1 MRITGR
7 ILRSHVDMVH
17 GKPLTVIFSF
27 ALPLLVG
34 NLFNQLYNVVD
45 TAIVGRAL
53 GADALAAVG
62 STGNINAC
70 LFLLLGGLATGVSVI
85 VSQYWGAKKY
95 DELRR
100 LLGTFLTL
108 LLAGSAV
115 LAALGAALAEP
126 LLRLLQ
132 LPSELLPTGV
142 TYLRITAGL
151 LLGNAMYNAAGA
163 VLRSTG
169 DSRTPLAAMAASS
182 LCNIALDLWFILGL
196 HWGVAGAALATVAA
210 QFLSAGICLWALWR
224 QNTPFAFASVRPC
237 FARDDAVLILR
248 FGLPTALQSCM
259 ITLGGMTVQ
268 GIVNSFG
275 SVTMAAY
282 TAVQR
287 IDSLTI
293 QVVVAVSNALA
304 IYTGQNMGH
313 RDLDRVRL
321 GLRTTLKALCASC
334 LVLAVAVFAARRWL
348 LSIFLDPATDAA
360 SIAQGADFLSV
371 MVFAYIIAAVMN
383 SYLNVLRG
391 AGDVNVSL
399 IAGLF
404 EMGAR
409 LLFAGLLAPRL
420 GVWGIWLATPLSWA
434 AGCIIPV
441 ARYHSGEWMKKALL

>member
-100 LLGTFLTL
+100 LLGTFTTL

-132 LPSELLPTGV
+132 LPAELLPTGV

-151 LLGNAMYNAAGA
+151 LLGNALYNAAGA

-210 QFLSAGICLWALWR
+210 QFLSAGHLPLGFVAAEHAVCLCIG
-224 QNTPFAFASVRPC
+224 ASLLCKGRC
-237 FARDDAVLILR
+237 VLILR

-321 GLRTTLKALCASC
+321 GLRATLKALCASC
-334 LVLAVAVFAARRWL
+334 LVLAVAVFAVRRWL